1 MLEVLAAQ
9 RHQPSVERY
18 MDGDGLEDLQHVIN
32 WWELSEYLKTLNAA
46 NLTQHVPLIS
56 CKRASPH
63 PDTAKPAFPQ
73 TPFDLLI

>member
-32 WWELSEYLKTLNAA
+32 WQQLSEYLKTLNTA

-56 CKRASPH
+56 CKRASIH
-63 PDTAKPAFPQ
+63 PDTAKPAFPK